1 MHQTRVIVVG
11 AGVIGLS
18 CAWQLARKGADV
30 VVVDPD
36 PGRGAS
42 WAAAG
47 MLAPVTE
54 LHYGEEALLRL
65 NLAAQACW
73 PDHVA
78 ALAEAGQDVGYEEC
92 GSLMVARDADDA
104 AELRRV
110 LETQRGLGMSVEW
123 LRSRELRALEPALA
137 PSVRGGIRVDGDH
150 RVDNR
155 ALVEALRTVV
165 EDHPRARLVTQ
176 AVTGL
181 DLAAGRVA
189 GVVLAD
195 GSTLAGDG
203 VVLAAGSRSGELLGS
218 AVGERLPLRPVKGQL
233 LHLRAPDGPVAQRNL
248 RGQDCYIVNRADGRI
263 VVGATM
269 EEQGY
274 DDRPTAGA
282 VGDLLRAA
290 WELLPAT
297 AEATFV
303 DVAVGFRPA
312 TPDNA
317 PWIGP
322 VEELP
327 GLVLSAGHFRN
338 GVLQS
343 PLTAQAVAGMVLHG
357 TVPPEVAGFG
367 PDRRGRVAA

>member
-1 MHQTRVIVVG
+1 MDGRVVVVG

-18 CAWQLARKGADV
+18 CAWRLADRGVEV
-30 VVVDPD
+30 VLLDPE
-36 PGRGAS
+36 PARGAS

-54 LHYGEEALLRL
+54 LHYGEEPLLAL
-65 NLAAQACW
+65 NLAAQARW

-78 ALAEAGQDVGYEEC
+78 ALGEAGHDVGYAEC

-104 AELRRV
+104 AELRR
-110 LETQRGLGMSVEW
+110 LEATQRELGMAVRW
-123 LRSRELRALEPALA
+123 LRSREMRAVEPALA
-137 PSVRGGIRVDGDH
+137 PTVRGGILVEGDH

-155 ALVEALRTVV
+155 ALVEALLAICRRHTRIRV
-165 EDHPRARLVTQ
+165 EA
-176 AVTGL
+176 
-181 DLAAGRVA
+181 LAATRLQVA
-189 GVVLAD
+189 GGQVRGVEVAD
-195 GSTLAGDG
+195 GDPVAADA
-203 VVLAAGSRSGELLGS
+203 VVVAAGARSGALLRPVLGAEL
-218 AVGERLPLRPVKGQL
+218 PIRPVKGQL
-233 LHLRAPDGPVAQRNL
+233 LHLRAPDGPVASHNL
-248 RGQDCYIVNRADGRI
+248 RGEDCYIVNRADGRI

-269 EEQGY
+269 EEQGF

-312 TPDNA
+312 TPDNS

-322 VEELP
+322 VEGVD
-327 GLVLSAGHFRN
+327 GLVLATGHFRN

-343 PLTAQAVAGMVLHG
+343 PLTAEAVTSLLVDGAL
-357 TVPPEVAGFG
+357 PASVAGFVPARSG
-367 PDRRGRVAA
+367 LVAA